1 MIYVESRQVIPSSSR
16 KSTAKTPFYI
26 SFSFTPVAS
35 PSKSEYGSTGFA
47 AWHFK
52 FLSRR
57 PQLSFRRAAGAS
69 SQDYLRI
76 YKYAP
81 ANSIKNPINSS
92 ISFKVLG
99 VRKANLPCQITYSE
113 GGELVVS
120 QEFDCD
126 LRNLKKLGYQ
136 VLFFLYFL

>member
-1 MIYVESRQVIPSSSR
+1 MLVLITHNIAEGGRKVGKALLRQRRIAPGKNEQPSSSLHEILGR
-16 KSTAKTPFYI
+16 EINPLTTWFPTVIDAVLARYLTP
-26 SFSFTPVAS
+26 PV
-35 PSKSEYGSTGFA
+35 T
-47 AWHFK
+47 
-52 FLSRR
+52 
-57 PQLSFRRAAGAS
+57 
-69 SQDYLRI
+69 
-76 YKYAP
+76 
-81 ANSIKNPINSS
+81 S
-92 ISFKVLG
+92 ISFKVPG